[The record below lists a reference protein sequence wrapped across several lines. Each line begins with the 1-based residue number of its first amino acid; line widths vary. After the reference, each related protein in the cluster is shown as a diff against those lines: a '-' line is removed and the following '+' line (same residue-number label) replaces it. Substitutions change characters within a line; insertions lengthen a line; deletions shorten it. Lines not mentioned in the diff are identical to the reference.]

1 MRQESLWHSNPARR
15 HHFIPRFYLR
25 AWCGE
30 QRQLW
35 VYGRN
40 RVGKLFLKRR
50 PDKAVGYV
58 EDLYA
63 LRPEGVH
70 PALDYAPDAI
80 ERDFFSRLDND
91 AAVVYA
97 NLVANGPTVLSKE
110 ERQTWALFLNS
121 LLERNPRRLDELRKV
136 LPETIEESK
145 QQWPSSRLG
154 ADLESMD
161 WNAVAHNNMLSA
173 LVAYIENPEF
183 IEHISAMEWRV
194 LCLRQDSED
203 HFLTSDSP
211 LVVNGG
217 LSGAPVKLLS
227 IALTPKHLLVI
238 HPAVPE
244 FDFEFLGKLAMM
256 HGFQVTKQAGKHVFS
271 SREIRNGKYVKYLK
285 GAEEL
290 FANRDGQTKSPT

>member
-1 MRQESLWHSNPARR
+1 M
-15 HHFIPRFYLR
+15 
-25 AWCGE
+25 
-30 QRQLW
+30 
-35 VYGRN
+35 
-40 RVGKLFLKRR
+40 GKLFMKRR

-58 EDLYA
+58 ENLYA

-110 ERQTWALFLNS
+110 ERRTWALFLNS
-121 LLERNPRRLDELRKV
+121 LLERNPRRLDELRKE
-136 LPETIEESK
+136 LPEIIEESK
-145 QQWPSSRLG
+145 QQWPSSRLEAG
-154 ADLESMD
+154 LESMD
-161 WNAVAHNNMLSA
+161 WNAMAHNNMLSA
-173 LVAYIENPEF
+173 LVAYIKDPEF
-183 IEHISAMEWRV
+183 IEYISAMEWQV

-217 LSGAPVKLLS
+217 LSEAPVKLLS

-238 HPAVPE
+238 HRAVPE
-244 FDFEFLGKLAMM
+244 FDFEFFGTLVMM
-256 HGFQVTKQAGKHVFS
+256 HGLQVTKQAEKHVFS
-271 SREIRNGKYVKYLK
+271 SREIRNGKYVKYFEGVEKLYDP
-285 GAEEL
+285 
-290 FANRDGQTKSPT
+290 R